1 MYLAS
6 ALRFVSD
13 NRTQVLIRTSHK
25 RPPQKRIIK
34 CSLTRIESQLFF
46 FLEGVLTRLLFGREF
61 IPCQFESPVQ
71 SANGRNIAGQQV
83 ETTPNVCQDVTCCV
97 RLLTLLHVAACCWE
111 LLNRLHTTATR
122 TQQHATLLALQCWEL
137 LFHLRLGV
145 IRHGIFWSRDFGRF
159 RRKPK
164 GIF

>member
-83 ETTPNVCQDVTCCV
+83 ETTPNVFQDVTCCIGSWSV
-97 RLLTLLHVAACCWE
+97 RSRVIGSYTRLLALLHVIACCWE
-111 LLNRLHTTATR
+111 LLHRLHTTATR
-122 TQQHATLLALQCWEL
+122 RQDTQHY
-137 LFHLRLGV
+137 
-145 IRHGIFWSRDFGRF
+145 
-159 RRKPK
+159 
-164 GIF
+164 